1 MTGILRGGEKVV
13 LIRLYLQEAVQ
24 RAFLVAI
31 IYVVFKGI
39 YLAVTKKKVH
49 IGKEIL
55 YCVTLT
61 YMVTLLGYIM
71 LPNIHI
77 GIESNGKFYFIC
89 DMWGN
94 GRINFIPF
102 KTIGTFLFQSKN
114 VNVSQ
119 WKAVSSLNLL
129 ANIGLFVPYGVIAWF
144 YPWYQKSL
152 KRITGSG
159 ALLSVIIEVEQI
171 FIQRGTDIDDV
182 ILNTLGV
189 LIGGIIAMLG
199 SKYVWPSLKQLK
211 NGAPKWK

>member
-1 MTGILRGGEKVV
+1 M

-61 YMVTLLGYIM
+61 YMVTLLGYTM

-102 KTIGTFLFQSKN
+102 KNIGTFLFQSKN

-189 LIGGIIAMLG
+189 LIGGIIAMQG

-211 NGAPKWK
+211 NGVPKWK

>member
-1 MTGILRGGEKVV
+1 M

-49 IGKEIL
+49 IDKEIL

-61 YMVTLLGYIM
+61 YMVTLLGYTM

-159 ALLSVIIEVEQI
+159 VLLSIIIEVEQI

-182 ILNTLGV
+182 TLNTLGV
-189 LIGGIIAMLG
+189 LIGGIIAMLS
-199 SKYVWPSLKQLK
+199 SKYLRPLFHK
-211 NGAPKWK
+211 